1 MTFVLVHGGAHGAWC
16 WERMIPYLEGD
27 AVAIDLPGRGAHP
40 APLDSLTSRDWAE
53 AVVDTIARLGSEKIV
68 LVGHSLAGITLPRVA
83 EQIPERLRRMIF
95 VSCSVPPD
103 GGSVIDILTPEVRP
117 LAEQGLREK
126 QATVLPE
133 AVAREMFCSDMNEE
147 QARFVLDRLV
157 PEAWGPML
165 EPCSLAGLS
174 LGVPAT
180 YVKLLHDTVI
190 PPDLQDAMI
199 AHMGEI
205 EVVELEAGHD
215 AMVSRPE
222 GLAVLLNRI
231 AAG

>member
-16 WERMIPYLEGD
+16 WERMIPHLEGD
-27 AVAIDLPGRGAHP
+27 AVAIDLPGRGANP
-40 APLDSLTSRDWAE
+40 APLDSLTGQDWAQ
-53 AVVDTIARLGSEKIV
+53 AVVETITELDSEKVI

-83 EQIPERLRRMIF
+83 EAIPERLSRMVF
-95 VSCSVPPD
+95 VSCAVPPD
-103 GGSVIDILTPEVRP
+103 GGSVIDLLTPEIRP
-117 LAEQGLREK
+117 LAEQNLKEK
-126 QATVLPE
+126 QASALPE
-133 AVAREMFCSDMNEE
+133 AVAREMFCGDMTEE

-174 LGVPAT
+174 RGVPTT
-180 YVKLLHDTVI
+180 YVKLLEDTVL
-190 PPDLQDAMI
+190 PPALQDQMI

-215 AMVSRPE
+215 AMVSQPKR
-222 GLAVLLNRI
+222 LAALLDRV
-231 AAG
+231 AAD